1 MQQLFTRQASLRDKD
16 MLAAPLPA
24 TMKAT
29 MRPILAAA
37 LLLIALQPLY
47 AQQDDSAA
55 SHAPD
60 FELQRFDWEGVPK
73 PGTTLLLE
81 NRWGDIRLRQS
92 GGEAVLM
99 HAVMQKIGAQP
110 RVAELKVDESNEQ
123 MALRIVYPED
133 QQPKSFQQGR
143 VDVALVIPQG
153 IAVEIVADRG
163 VVSGKTLNNP
173 IKVSATS
180 NPVEFSSTASVDIQ
194 SDSGEVAIQFKPG
207 PDEASESANQ
217 NEYRRG
223 RIQTLSGNILIS
235 YQPGVEIGFDMISGS
250 SKTTDDPRLMAQREY
265 LQRRVLMRTS
275 PQADMLQLQSDT
287 GEIVLSSN
295 QYRLGESIP
304 EKQAAVDQ
312 PNQ

>member
-1 MQQLFTRQASLRDKD
+1 MQQLFTHQASNLETGVQRNP
-16 MLAAPLPA
+16 MLPVLAAV
-24 TMKAT
+24 
-29 MRPILAAA
+29 
-37 LLLIALQPLY
+37 LLLIALPPLS
-47 AQQDDSAA
+47 AQQDNNPAQQ
-55 SHAPD
+55 APD
-60 FELQRFDWEGVPK
+60 FELQRFDWEGEPK

-92 GGEAVLM
+92 GGKAVLM

-110 RVAELKVDESNEQ
+110 RVAELQVDDSDERIT
-123 MALRIVYPED
+123 LRIVYPEH
-133 QQPKSFQQGR
+133 QQPETFQQGR

-163 VVSGKTLNNP
+163 MVSGKTLNNP
-173 IKVSATS
+173 IKVSATNS
-180 NPVEFSSTASVDIQ
+180 TVEFSSTTSVDIQ
-194 SDSGEVAIQFKPG
+194 TDSGEVAIQFKPG
-207 PDEASESANQ
+207 PDAASDSSKLS
-217 NEYRRG
+217 EYRRG

-265 LQRRVLMRTS
+265 LQRRVVMRTS

-295 QYRLGESIP
+295 QYRLGESLP
-304 EKQAAVDQ
+304 ENQTDVEK
-312 PNQ
+312 PNQTL